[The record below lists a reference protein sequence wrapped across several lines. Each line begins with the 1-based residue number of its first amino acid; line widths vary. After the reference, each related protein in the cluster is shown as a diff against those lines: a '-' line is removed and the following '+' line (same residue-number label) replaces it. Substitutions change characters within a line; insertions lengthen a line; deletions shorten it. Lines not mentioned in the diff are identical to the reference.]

1 LTSTFGRVDV
11 LANGRTVSLPDDA
24 TVATL
29 LDALGL
35 TGRVVVVERNGEPV
49 ERGTVAST
57 SLAAGDR
64 CEIVR
69 AVAGG

>member
-1 LTSTFGRVDV
+1 MATLAAMQVT
-11 LANGRTVSLPDDA
+11 ANGTALELPDGA
-24 TVATL
+24 TIAVL
-29 LDALGL
+29 LDRMGL

-49 ERGTVAST
+49 DRRAVAST
-57 SLAAGDR
+57 PLQPGDR